1 LRNNFY
7 YSAIN
12 VPKAAEDFKDIDRA
26 LVWGFNWKLGP
37 FQLWDLMGY
46 ERVKSRMKEELGQ
59 LPDWIEQ
66 RNEPFYDECESIKC
80 VNSVRAI
87 IDSIML
93 DSVYYI
99 I

>member
-1 LRNNFY
+1 M
-7 YSAIN
+7 N

-66 RNEPFYDECESIKC
+66 RNEPFYAEDESIER
-80 VNSVRAI
+80 VTPVAAY
-87 IDSIML
+87 IDS
-93 DSVYYI
+93 VVG
-99 I
+99 